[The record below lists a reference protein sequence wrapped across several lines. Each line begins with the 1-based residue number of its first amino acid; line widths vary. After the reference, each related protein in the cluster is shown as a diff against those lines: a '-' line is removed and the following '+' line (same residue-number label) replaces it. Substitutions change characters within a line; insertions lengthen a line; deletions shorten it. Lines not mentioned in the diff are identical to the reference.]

1 MKPLAVALAAVLL
14 AGSAARA
21 QSDAKA
27 QPPTAPPPEM
37 NAKNKQYLDAY
48 LKAWEDRMAKVD
60 GLECKCVYTEVI
72 QPVGEGGAPKKSVRT
87 GDASILKPNHA
98 KLFLKP
104 ADDPGNFKRW
114 MHFVAD
120 GKFLWEYDYG
130 AKRARVDQLPKEG
143 VGDNL
148 VMAFL
153 FMGKA
158 ADLKKRFDLTIDVDD
173 PDKHTDHYL
182 HIQVRPRRKE
192 DMQEFEKAEL
202 VLWKNN
208 KDPKFAD
215 RWMLPARLW
224 FQNTNKDQMVWE
236 FKNLTTQGRLKPAD
250 FVAPGLPD
258 KEWKP
263 EWRRPPV
270 PTVSR
275 STAPGK

>member
-1 MKPLAVALAAVLL
+1 MRHLASALAAALIAGPAAL
-14 AGSAARA
+14 AQGPAP
-21 QSDAKA
+21 DK
-27 QPPTAPPPEM
+27 APPPPATPTVMSE
-37 NAKNKQYLDAY
+37 KNQKFLDAY
-48 LKAWEDRMAKVD
+48 LDAWEKRMQKLE
-60 GLECKCVYTEVI
+60 GLETDVVLTEAAG
-72 QPVGEGGAPKKSVRT
+72 QDKSIRT
-87 GDASILKPNHA
+87 GKAAILKPNLA
-98 KLFLKP
+98 KILLKDP
-104 ADDPGNFKRW
+104 ANPTNVKKWR
-114 MHFVAD
+114 HFVAD
-120 GKFLWEYDYG
+120 GKMLWEYDYG
-130 AKRARVDQLPKEG
+130 AKVVKVEQLPAEG
-143 VGDNL
+143 VGDNVL
-148 VMAFL
+148 MAFL

-158 ADLKKRFDLTIDVDD
+158 ADLKKRFDLSIDVDD
-173 PDKHTDHYL
+173 PEKFTEHYL

-236 FKNLTTQGRLKPAD
+236 FKGLTTQGRLKPAE

-263 EWRRPPV
+263 EWRRPPT

-275 STAPGK
+275 SSGPSK